1 MLLILSMTAL
11 KFNVSLD
18 INGNQFSSLFL
29 SLSHTHSLSLNIRQY
44 SLCCLEGRIVSAGAG
59 NKISMWRS
67 GRERS
72 EDWTLSK
79 WFDTEEAGIW
89 SLVVCKGRLISGGVD
104 GTVRVWI

>member
-1 MLLILSMTAL
+1 LRKSYNIFSSSLFFSLLILG
-11 KFNVSLD
+11 V
-18 INGNQFSSLFL
+18 
-29 SLSHTHSLSLNIRQY
+29 QY

-59 NKISMWRS
+59 NKISVWRS

-72 EDWTLSK
+72 EDWALHK

>member
-1 MLLILSMTAL
+1 MKDDTCMCSTVLYCTLSFL
-11 KFNVSLD
+11 PLNP
-18 INGNQFSSLFL
+18 FL
-29 SLSHTHSLSLNIRQY
+29 SPFSFRQY
-44 SLCCLEGRIVSAGAG
+44 SLCCLDGRIVSAGAG
-59 NKISMWRS
+59 NKISVWRS

-72 EDWTLSK
+72 EDWALHK

>member
-1 MLLILSMTAL
+1 M
-11 KFNVSLD
+11 FD
-18 INGNQFSSLFL
+18 HPLFF
-29 SLSHTHSLSLNIRQY
+29 HFPQY

-59 NKISMWRS
+59 NKISVWRS

-72 EDWTLSK
+72 EDWALHK

-104 GTVRVWI
+104 GGVRVWI